1 MWGSVCLAEWHV
13 SLIRGL
19 WWHHRWFMYMY
30 QCPSN
35 RRTVLPRWVTDIILR
50 QHQFSP
56 FNCFNFF
63 SFDFTAFYYCVWQT
77 DYIHGFCL
85 QITLYKCNGTDETR
99 EVRIHLQAFINKQS
113 NHRQGQNTSK
123 RVWHRQDTRVGH
135 AWVFH
140 RRTISRELEKR
151 GSLITWAIIQ
161 TRYTQSPNRRDKG

>member
-1 MWGSVCLAEWHV
+1 MRFGFFLLFLCFSVCSLNETQYQCKCEGLFVGRMTRVTHTRPVMTSPMVHVHV
-13 SLIRGL
+13 SMPFQPTDSSAKVSH
-19 WWHHRWFMYMY
+19 WH
-30 QCPSN
+30 
-35 RRTVLPRWVTDIILR
+35 ILR

-113 NHRQGQNTSK
+113 KITG
-123 RVWHRQDTRVGH
+123 RVKTPANGYGPG
-135 AWVFH
+135 
-140 RRTISRELEKR
+140 K
-151 GSLITWAIIQ
+151 
-161 TRYTQSPNRRDKG
+161 TQE